1 MIPRYSRKIL
11 KEIWED
17 NNKFQIWLD
26 LEILA
31 CEAMEKLGQIP
42 KGTSS
47 KIKKKAK
54 WEFIKTDLTNQD
66 KLLEI
71 FTTFHPDIVVNLAA
85 QAGVR
90 YSIEK
95 H

>member
-42 KGTSS
+42 KGTSNR
-47 KIKKKAK
+47 IKKKGK
-54 WEFIKTDLTNQD
+54 FKVKYNNE
-66 KLLEI
+66 LLS
-71 FTTFHPDIVVNLAA
+71 DINIYIGLQKALNN
-85 QAGVR
+85 
-90 YSIEK
+90 
-95 H
+95 